1 MNKFF
6 LLFANIAIS
15 LLWGFQG
22 AKLFW
27 LGIEQLG
34 FDRYFSNEILIASQ
48 FLVIFAPPIWLTYYI
63 WFNKRKKIY

>member
-34 FDRYFSNEILIASQ
+34 FDRYFSNEIWIASQ

-63 WFNKRKKIY
+63 WFNKRKYY